1 MPRPPRQLKKLMHII
16 CEGEK
21 TEPFYIR
28 GYIDDQAKEKAKV
41 IEVPDV
47 KVNTPVQL
55 VDYAVSLRNS
65 SSTSADDEYWVVYD
79 RESVRKYSHELHA
92 QAWNK
97 AQANGINIALS
108 NVCFEI
114 WILLHFQGCDAPYEN
129 YDDLYRNSGLK
140 GALKSV
146 GIENYNKGFVH
157 LYSKL
162 AGGVSNARKRAEILN
177 RRSKEVAEKDNH
189 KPFHYGCY
197 TDVHLLLDAIDSF

>member
-1 MPRPPRQLKKLMHII
+1 MHII

-97 AQANGINIALS
+97 LKPMAL
-108 NVCFEI
+108 I
-114 WILLHFQGCDAPYEN
+114 
-129 YDDLYRNSGLK
+129 
-140 GALKSV
+140 
-146 GIENYNKGFVH
+146 
-157 LYSKL
+157 
-162 AGGVSNARKRAEILN
+162 
-177 RRSKEVAEKDNH
+177 
-189 KPFHYGCY
+189 
-197 TDVHLLLDAIDSF
+197 